1 MSVFQAV
8 PRSLLRVAVGM
19 MVGMVLAA
27 FFATGALILDRQATG
42 PWATRYAETIPLPA
56 ARVGK
61 RFVLYR
67 DVMQRWETVDRF
79 LAIEEGRAPAGQVLR
94 TRTEL
99 RQEAYEQLIRET
111 HLAALAEEQ
120 AFTVPPEVI
129 EANIQ
134 HLLAQAS
141 TTVGVVE
148 GAAQEASVPTVQEL
162 SDYLLATFGWTFD
175 EFRERILVPALR
187 EEGLAQRM
195 MTTNG
200 TALDAWRADVDTFL
214 RSEQVKRY
222 LQF

>member
-8 PRSLLRVAVGM
+8 PRALLRVAVGM
-19 MVGMVLAA
+19 MVGVALAV

-42 PWATRYAETIPLPA
+42 PWATRYAELVPLPA

-67 DVMQRWETVDRF
+67 DVVDRWETVDRF
-79 LAIEEGRAPAGQVLR
+79 LALEEARLVNGQLLR

-111 HLAALAEEQ
+111 HLAVLAEEQ
-120 AFTVPPEVI
+120 AFTIPPGVI
-129 EANIQ
+129 EANVQ
-134 HLLAQAS
+134 NLLAQAS
-141 TTVGVVE
+141 TTVGVVD
-148 GAAQEASVPTVQEL
+148 GSPQASIPTVQEL

-175 EFRERILVPALR
+175 EFQARILVPALR
-187 EEGLAQRM
+187 EEGLAQQM
-195 MTTNG
+195 MAAKGTT
-200 TALDAWRADVDTFL
+200 LEAWRADVDTFL

-222 LQF
+222 LRF